1 MLNLFISYC
10 HADREHEVEIRK
22 TLNPLVIDQRI
33 RLYSDQDLLAGQR
46 IRKANDKKLLQSHI
60 VLFLITRDFIS
71 SPECQREWQ
80 LARDQKDL
88 DLERKRIPIL
98 ISACP
103 WRALLKNEDLLVIPN
118 DAKPLLS
125 YQNQDEAWKEIYEK
139 IDKVISHIETNRK
152 TRSDFHQF
160 LEQTDITGDQE
171 VRLSSSYVFG
181 RVQSYDRS
189 GSAELGNLEG
199 KISNIEKILERDKVI
214 IHGEPMSGKT
224 ALAKMLCIRQI
235 ECGRPVLY
243 IDAKKQ
249 SGRWNEKEFRR
260 LFEDQFLGSWDHWLS
275 RPDKLIVIDDLSEDK
290 GAVKFLESQST
301 IFRRVIITMDT
312 DIYRTYYHSE
322 QKTYSYTE
330 MQLREIS
337 RWHQEQIIRKTLKQ
351 TTGHDVSD
359 GEVDI
364 VERKLNEV
372 VDTRIIPRYPF
383 YVLSVIQALQV
394 FMPPDST
401 ITSHAHC
408 YHVFILGR
416 LIKAG
421 VEKDDG
427 SINACLNFAERLA
440 KAIFDRREKNE
451 PLGIAWF
458 NKFVQS
464 YQERYVISDEQ
475 IKRMCHPRYGI
486 LHESEGFRIRYM
498 EFYFFGRFL
507 ARNNNKETTEILHK
521 MCQRSEVERYHLA
534 LLFVIHHADSREVLE
549 TIMLNTMCSLE
560 SVQPATLDQSETDRF
575 QRLIT
580 QMKSNVLTKD
590 SVADQ
595 RRKSRDDDLDYNDS
609 SQDAEPESELSEILK
624 VLKNNRILGQVLRT
638 RHGNIEKDALK
649 EIIEAIVD
657 GGLRVVNT
665 ILSNKNEIDAL
676 ARWVEARYPSADLE
690 KIKRELTWI
699 SFIWTMN
706 NIEMIVDSVNK
717 TEVRFILK
725 EIVREQDTPAYDL
738 VYYFSELDN
747 SNQLNSRIL
756 SHLKNLSKKRKDP
769 FIRRIASIR
778 TQFYMNTH
786 SSKRQIEQ
794 QFCDVM
800 KIKYIYRPK

>member
-1 MLNLFISYC
+1 MLDLFISYC
-10 HADREHEVEIRK
+10 HADSAHETEARK

-46 IRKANDKKLLQSHI
+46 IRKTNDKKLLQSHI
-60 VLFLITRDFIS
+60 VLFLLTRDFIS

-88 DLERKRIPIL
+88 NIERKRIPLL
-98 ISACP
+98 IADCP
-103 WRALLKNEDLLVIPN
+103 WRDLLKDEDLLVIPK
-118 DAKPLLS
+118 DATSLSS
-125 YQNQDEAWKEIYEK
+125 YQNQDEAWTEVYEK
-139 IDKVISHIETNRK
+139 IKEVISDIETNR
-152 TRSDFHQF
+152 TARPDFRQF
-160 LEQTDITGDQE
+160 LEQTDLTGDQE

-189 GSAELGNLEG
+189 DSAELGSLEG
-199 KISNIEKILERDKVI
+199 KVSSIEKILERDKVV

-224 ALAKMLCIRQI
+224 ALAKMLCIRQL
-235 ECGRPVLY
+235 ECDRPVLY

-249 SGRWNEKEFRR
+249 SGRWNLKEFRL
-260 LFEDQFLGSWDHWLS
+260 LFQDQFLGSWEHWLNH
-275 RPDKLIVIDDLSEDK
+275 PDKLIVIDDLTEDK
-290 GAVKFLESQST
+290 DAVRFIESQSSV
-301 IFRRVIITMDT
+301 FRRVIITIDT
-312 DIYRTYYHSE
+312 DVYRTYYRAD
-322 QKTYSYTE
+322 QKMYSYTE
-330 MQLREIS
+330 MQLREMS
-337 RWHQEQIIRKTLKQ
+337 LWDQEQIIRKTLKQ
-351 TTGHDVSD
+351 TTGQEVSD
-359 GEVDI
+359 GEVDV
-364 VERKLNEV
+364 VERKINEI

-427 SINACLNFAERLA
+427 SINACLNFSEHLA

-451 PLGIAWF
+451 SLDIVWF
-458 NKFVQS
+458 KQFVRF

-475 IKRMCHPRYGI
+475 IQRMCHPRYGI
-486 LHESEGFRIRYM
+486 LHESEGFRVRYM
-498 EFYFFGRFL
+498 EFYFLGRFL
-507 ARNNNKETTEILHK
+507 ARNNNKETTEILQK
-521 MCQRSEVERYHLA
+521 MCRRSEVERYHLA
-534 LLFVIHHADSREVLE
+534 LLFVIHHADSHEVLE
-549 TIMLNTMCSLE
+549 TITLNTMCSLE
-560 SVQPATLDQSETDRF
+560 NVQPATLDRSETNRF
-575 QRLIT
+575 QRLVSQLRSSI
-580 QMKSNVLTKD
+580 LTEN
-590 SVADQ
+590 SVQEQ
-595 RRKSRDDDLDYNDS
+595 RRKSRDDDFDYNDS
-609 SQDAEPESELSEILK
+609 SQDSEPENELDEILK

-638 RHGNIEKDALK
+638 RHGNIEKGALK

-657 GGLRVVNT
+657 GGLRVVNA
-665 ILSNKNEIDAL
+665 ILSNTNEIDSL
-676 ARWVEARYPSADLE
+676 ARWVEARHPSADSE
-690 KIKRELTWI
+690 EVRRELTWI

-717 TEVRFILK
+717 IEVHPIMK
-725 EIVREQDTPAYDL
+725 EIVHERNTPAYDL

-747 SNQLNSRIL
+747 SNQLNPRIL
-756 SHLKNLSKKRKDP
+756 SHLKKLSKKRKDP

-794 QFCDVM
+794 QFCEFM